1 MSNLLQTVATYQ
13 ASDLGILQNLYCGIS
28 TFNKKFLNF
37 EKLIGN
43 LGTTVD
49 YDLPPRMIGQNS
61 LVVTTFEGVEQ
72 RKRSITVNKERAVAF
87 AFTAQELIFNIDKLD
102 YRNKVGKSAM
112 AALGSSVETDILS
125 QILPSTYRF
134 YGDCTSAGINSY
146 TKLATALTYFRN
158 YGSVPYSETKAYI
171 PDIAYPTI
179 VGSGLN
185 LFIQKKNDETINS
198 WDIGNFDQC
207 KFYRSNLLPLHT
219 AGTVGEDNLT
229 LTVVSINGAKT
240 QLTCSITHANDADA
254 LKEND
259 LGYFVDNVSGE
270 TNMRYLTWTGYQVS
284 SNPVQFR
291 VTADAAISSNQI
303 VFDIYPALID
313 DTTNPNCNI
322 NTPVS
327 AGMQIK
333 VMPSHRA
340 GLICGDD
347 AAFLAMPRLPDQA
360 PFATSNTADEESG
373 ASIRLT
379 TGSQFG
385 GNSTGSIYDTIWG
398 KDITPE
404 YSMRLLFPPL

>member
-13 ASDLGILQNLYCGIS
+13 ASDLGILQNLYCGIH

-43 LGTTVD
+43 LGTSVD
-49 YDLPPRMIGQNS
+49 FDLPPRMIGQDS

-72 RKRSITVNKERAVAF
+72 RKRTLTVDKQRAVAF

-112 AALGSSVETDILS
+112 AALGSSIESDILS
-125 QILPSTYRF
+125 KILPSTYRF
-134 YGDCTSAGINSY
+134 YGNCQSSGINSY
-146 TKLATALTYFRN
+146 TQLATALTYFRN

-207 KFYRSNLLPLHT
+207 KFYRSNLLPLHQ
-219 AGTVGEDNLT
+219 AGTVGEDDLT
-229 LTVVSINGAKT
+229 LTVTSIDSTKT
-240 QLTCSITHANDADA
+240 QITCSITHANDADA
-254 LKEND
+254 LKQYD

-284 SNPVQFR
+284 SCPVQFNI
-291 VTADAAISSNQI
+291 TADAGITSNSI
-303 VFDIYPALID
+303 TFNIYPALIN
-313 DTTNPNCNI
+313 DTTNPNCNV
-322 NTPVS
+322 NTAVS

-347 AAFLAMPRLPDQA
+347 AAFLAMPRLPDQS
-360 PFATSNTADEESG
+360 PFTTSNTSDEDSG

-379 TGSQFG
+379 TGSAFG
-385 GNSTGSIYDTIWG
+385 GNSTGSIYDAIWG
-398 KDITPE
+398 KEIVPE

>member
-146 TKLATALTYFRN
+146 TNLATALTYFRN

-219 AGTVGEDNLT
+219 AGTIGEDNLT

-259 LGYFVDNVSGE
+259 LGYFVDNVPGE

-284 SNPVQFR
+284 SCPVQFR

-333 VMPSHRA
+333 MVKSHRA